1 MDSPRRLTLT
11 VSPDQSGWKVD
22 ALLRGPLGLSGTVIR
37 RVKWL
42 EDGIL
47 LDGVRVTVGD
57 RVRAG
62 QILSVVV
69 GDTEVSGAIV
79 PAPGPLDI
87 VYQDQDVLVLNKAP
101 GVAVHP
107 GPGHCSDT
115 IGNFLMDYYRKQGIL
130 ADFHPVHRLDRGT
143 SGLLLVALH
152 GHAQ

>member
-57 RVRAG
+57 RVQAG
-62 QILSVVV
+62 
-69 GDTEVSGAIV
+69 
-79 PAPGPLDI
+79 
-87 VYQDQDVLVLNKAP
+87 
-101 GVAVHP
+101 
-107 GPGHCSDT
+107 
-115 IGNFLMDYYRKQGIL
+115 
-130 ADFHPVHRLDRGT
+130 
-143 SGLLLVALH
+143 
-152 GHAQ
+152 